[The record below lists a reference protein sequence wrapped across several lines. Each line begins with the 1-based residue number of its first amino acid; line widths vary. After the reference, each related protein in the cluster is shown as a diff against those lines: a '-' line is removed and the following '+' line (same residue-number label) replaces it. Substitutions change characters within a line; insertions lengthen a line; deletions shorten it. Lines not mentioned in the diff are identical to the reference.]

1 MTTTE
6 AAPPPASGH
15 SSGAA
20 GGAGATRTAPE
31 PVDENIWL
39 EDIYGE
45 EPLAWVREQNA
56 RTEDMLEDA
65 NYAELESSILEV
77 LDSTDRIAMVGK
89 HGEWYYNFWK
99 DRDNPKGL
107 WRRTSWESYRG
118 GSPEWDILL
127 DLDALSAAE
136 GQEWVFHGATFLR
149 PANGRAAPAW
159 PCWHSPPTAAT
170 PTATASSTSS
180 PAASWTLPPAAS
192 TCPRPRATRPG
203 STQTRCWWPPPPK
216 DCPRRHPPT
225 PAPAC
230 KLRRGGSLATAERV
244 FEIPEDHMMAL
255 VAHDSTPGFERT
267 FAVDWISFFERTTSV
282 LRDGRWVQ
290 LDVPVD
296 VNLSSHRGWLLFRPQ
311 KDWTVNG
318 TVYPAGSLLAAGFE
332 DFLAGSRE
340 FAVLFTPDARTSL
353 QSWSWTRDF
362 LLLNLLRDVSSEIR
376 VLDPLRPGTDTA
388 WASTVLDACPPL
400 HDVNAYAVDDE
411 DDAADADDDGTDGTG
426 SGSVMEREAPGAG
439 NDFWLV
445 GYRVHHAQH
454 PHPRHPRSG
463 NAETGRKRRGRQWR
477 RRSRLGRDARGDPLL
492 AVVLQRGSL
501 RSPAALRRVQG
512 RHPGTLLPGGR
523 KGPGARRPEPDPALR
538 LRRVRDFADP
548 GLQRRDRPRLAG
560 AAHRG
565 VLRRRRDPHTR
576 GGVYVVANI
585 RGGGEYG
592 PPWHR
597 AALQENRHRAYEDFA
612 AVAMDLISRGVT
624 SRERLGCV
632 GGSNGGLLV
641 GNMLTRYPELFG
653 AVSCGVPLLDM
664 RRYTKLSAGYSWI
677 AEYGDPDVPEQW
689 EFIKTFSPYHL
700 LRDGV
705 EYPETFIWTATSDDR
720 VGPVQARKMAARMQA
735 MGIPNVWFHEA
746 LEGGHAG
753 ASDNRQAAALQS
765 RSQHFLWRALAGR
778 AWRSLAAAGPGR
790 RASRFALHGRFC
802 VSLVG

>member
-1 MTTTE
+1 MLLGWGNDHHCSCSPARVRCPPGPPPAE
-6 AAPPPASGH
+6 AAP
-15 SSGAA
+15 
-20 GGAGATRTAPE
+20 E
-31 PVDENIWL
+31 PTDENIWL
-39 EDIYGE
+39 EEIYGE

-56 RTEDMLEDA
+56 RTEDLLEDA
-65 NYAELESSILEV
+65 DYAALEGSILEV

-89 HGEWYYNFWK
+89 HGDWYYNFWK

-107 WRRTSWESYRG
+107 WRRTSWESYRS
-118 GSPEWDILL
+118 GSPEWDVLL
-127 DLDALSAAE
+127 DVDALAAAE
-136 GQEWVFHGATFLR
+136 GEEWVFHGANFLR
-149 PANGRAAPAW
+149 PAAGEPHRLALLALSPDGGDANRYREFDVESRTFVDPAAGGFDL
-159 PCWHSPPTAAT
+159 PTAKGNASWLDADTLLVAT
-170 PTATASSTSS
+170 TADGLPSTTSS
-180 PAASWTLPPAAS
+180 YARTGVKLP
-192 TCPRPRATRPG
+192 
-203 STQTRCWWPPPPK
+203 
-216 DCPRRHPPT
+216 
-225 PAPAC
+225 
-230 KLRRGGSLATAERV
+230 RGGSLAAAERL

-282 LRDGRWVQ
+282 LRGRAVGAI
-290 LDVPVD
+290 DVPTD
-296 VNLSSHRGWLLFRPQ
+296 VNLSAHREWLLFRPQ
-311 KDWTVNG
+311 KDWTVDG
-318 TVYPAGSLLAAGFE
+318 TTYPAGSLLAAGFE
-332 DFLAGSRE
+332 AYLAGGRDLS
-340 FAVLFTPDARTSL
+340 VLFTPDAHTSL

-376 VLDPLRPGTDTA
+376 VLDPQRPGTDAA

-411 DDAADADDDGTDGTG
+411 DERRRLGRRRDGQTVPTAPDRA
-426 SGSVMEREAPGAG
+426 EREAPGAG

-445 GYRVHHAQH
+445 ATGFTTPSTLTRGTLRAQ
-454 PHPRHPRSG
+454 PRGGVDEH
-463 NAETGRKRRGRQWR
+463 
-477 RRSRLGRDARGDPLL
+477 ARGGPDL
-492 AVVLQRGSL
+492 AVVLRRVRLRG
-501 RSPAALRRVQG
+501 PAALRRLRG
-512 RHPGTLLPGGR
+512 RHPGALLPGGGQ
-523 KGPGARRPEPDPALR
+523 GPGAGRPEPDAALR
-538 LRRVRDFADP
+538 LRRLRDLPDAR
-548 GLQRRDRPRLAG
+548 LQRRDRPGLAG
-560 AAHRG
+560 TPHRRNPPG
-565 VLRRRRDPHTR
+565 RRRATAPHTR

-592 PPWHR
+592 PSWHR

-612 AVAMDLISRGVT
+612 AVAADLISRGVT

-641 GNMLTRYPELFG
+641 GNMLTQYPELFG

-677 AEYGDPDVPEQW
+677 AEYGDPDVPEEW
-689 EFIKTFSPYHL
+689 EFIQTFSPYHL

-705 EYPETFIWTATSDDR
+705 DYPEAFIWTATSDDR

-778 AWRSLAAAGPGR
+778 GA
-790 RASRFALHGRFC
+790 
-802 VSLVG
+802 